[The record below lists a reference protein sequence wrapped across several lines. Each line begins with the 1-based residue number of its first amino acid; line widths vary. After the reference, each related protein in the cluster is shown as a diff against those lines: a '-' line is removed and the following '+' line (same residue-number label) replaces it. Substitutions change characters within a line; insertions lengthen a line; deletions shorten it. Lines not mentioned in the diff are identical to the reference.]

1 MYNATLGVF
10 TTVYPNIPNSG
21 HLYAVYGDCSSQSIR
36 LDLQVGCGDIHLRT
50 PNPVLGK
57 KVEIAY
63 NPSPAVVGLTGEYTR
78 EWYNESSRSLM
89 TLTEGLLTEEE
100 IHNEEFVLTMYNSTR
115 WTTGNYSVKCM
126 KNTTY
131 SLHTERVFVKV
142 TVPPGQPFLRSKI
155 NVQDCPKCLVVILGA
170 NMYEHV
176 FCNTSGG
183 TLPYIYL
190 DDVKYKAYRDTSSE
204 NIYKISRIIRKEY
217 HMKTVTCSVFNAAL
231 EKPLTTSAKLYVA
244 LKPEVPVLNVPILRE
259 GSPAN
264 ITCIS
269 RGGRPAT
276 NLSLWLDGVNYSG
289 DHIKTYDNSTRTYTT
304 ILTFNSPARKDWNR
318 NVVSCVS
325 SSPLF
330 ETATQQKIINCKYPP
345 SKLTMD
351 APSIPSYLQDSYT
364 LKFSCFMDTYNDNC
378 LISWT
383 KDGQLLNSNG
393 EVTNKIHDS
402 AVMEFAGISKENN
415 GQTITCSVNCS
426 NFDVQLSKSH
436 SLQVPSSTQK
446 TYETPNES
454 KDTSLTNSNDI
465 PMVRIVIGLSV
476 IIAAVIISTVIVL
489 ARKRFLKKNQHAN
502 SSEPQ
507 PVQHA
512 NVQENETVGMNEEV
526 TYAQV
531 NKIRTNR
538 TETVEPKTKV
548 GSDTNLVYAD
558 IDIEHLETASKPPSR
573 QRPPSPTE
581 YADVDF
587 IRTKRGSKS
596 DNIIT

>member
-1 MYNATLGVF
+1 
-10 TTVYPNIPNSG
+10 
-21 HLYAVYGDCSSQSIR
+21 
-36 LDLQVGCGDIHLRT
+36 
-50 PNPVLGK
+50 
-57 KVEIAY
+57 
-63 NPSPAVVGLTGEYTR
+63 
-78 EWYNESSRSLM
+78 M

-100 IHNEEFVLTMYNSTR
+100 IHSEEFVLTMYNSTR
-115 WTTGNYSVKCM
+115 WTTGNYSVKCT

-142 TVPPGQPFLRSKI
+142 T
-155 NVQDCPKCLVVILGA
+155 GA

-204 NIYKISRIIRKEY
+204 NIYKMSRIIRKEY
-217 HMKTVTCSVFNAAL
+217 HMKTVACSVFNAAL
-231 EKPLTTSAKLYVA
+231 EKPLTMSAKLYVA

-364 LKFSCFMDTYNDNC
+364 LKFSCLTDTFNGNC

-383 KDGQLLNSNG
+383 KDGQLLNANG

-402 AVMEFAGISKENN
+402 AVIEFA
-415 GQTITCSVNCS
+415 
-426 NFDVQLSKSH
+426 
-436 SLQVPSSTQK
+436 
-446 TYETPNES
+446 
-454 KDTSLTNSNDI
+454 
-465 PMVRIVIGLSV
+465 
-476 IIAAVIISTVIVL
+476 
-489 ARKRFLKKNQHAN
+489 
-502 SSEPQ
+502 
-507 PVQHA
+507 A
-512 NVQENETVGMNEEV
+512 NVQEYETLERNEDVPYSQIDQT
-526 TYAQV
+526 
-531 NKIRTNR
+531 
-538 TETVEPKTKV
+538 TK
-548 GSDTNLVYAD
+548 
-558 IDIEHLETASKPPSR
+558 
-573 QRPPSPTE
+573 
-581 YADVDF
+581 
-587 IRTKRGSKS
+587 
-596 DNIIT
+596 

>member
-1 MYNATLGVF
+1 MNILMKVPCLIAFIFICFKGVVCEICGNLYYSQPAFKGRNVTISFKPFKFSATQTPTIFYTNAAVIRWIAVPSNVYMYNATLGVF

-36 LDLQVGCGDIHLRT
+36 LDLQVGCGDIYLRT

-57 KVEIAY
+57 KVEIVY
-63 NPSPAVVGLTGEYTR
+63 YPSPAVVGLTGEYTR

-89 TLTEGLLTEEE
+89 TLTDGLLTEEKV
-100 IHNEEFVLTMYNSTR
+100 HNEEFVLTMYNSTR
-115 WTTGNYSVKCM
+115 WTTGNYSVKCT
-126 KNTTY
+126 KNNTY
-131 SLHTERVFVKV
+131 SLHTERVFVQV
-142 TVPPGQPFLRSKI
+142 TV
-155 NVQDCPKCLVVILGA
+155 
-170 NMYEHV
+170 
-176 FCNTSGG
+176 
-183 TLPYIYL
+183 
-190 DDVKYKAYRDTSSE
+190 
-204 NIYKISRIIRKEY
+204 
-217 HMKTVTCSVFNAAL
+217 
-231 EKPLTTSAKLYVA
+231 
-244 LKPEVPVLNVPILRE
+244 KPEVPVLNVPILRE

-269 RGGRPAT
+269 REGRPAT
-276 NLSLWLDGVNYSG
+276 NLILWLDGVNYSG

-318 NVVSCVS
+318 KFVSCVS

-330 ETATQQKIINCKYPP
+330 ETATQQKTINCKYPP

-364 LKFSCFMDTYNDNC
+364 LKFSCLTDTYNDNC

-383 KDGQLLNSNG
+383 KDGQLLNANG

-402 AVMEFAGISKENN
+402 AVMEFAVISKENN
-415 GQTITCSVNCS
+415 SQTITCSVNCS

-436 SLQVPSSTQK
+436 TLQIPSSTQK

-465 PMVRIVIGLSV
+465 PMVWIVIGLSV

-507 PVQHA
+507 PVQHS

-538 TETVEPKTKV
+538 TETVEPKTKEV
-548 GSDTNLVYAD
+548 CLLNRL
-558 IDIEHLETASKPPSR
+558 
-573 QRPPSPTE
+573 
-581 YADVDF
+581 
-587 IRTKRGSKS
+587 
-596 DNIIT
+596 